1 MQIEMLTDMNWRLIL
16 VLIFFS
22 GVFAYLGDVVGMR
35 IGKKRVSLFGLR
47 PRTTSRFIT
56 AFTGMLISVAMLVTM
71 SIISDDVRTALFSMK
86 FIQSQ
91 LQTLTRDLQK
101 SRDDSQLMA
110 LTLMDSEK
118 RLDEQ
123 QKSLETTRL
132 ELEKVLPDL
141 ESARQELSAI
151 QKERDLLETEKKSL
165 VAAVADLKTESET
178 LRKGLIEMR
187 SGRFAVFANEAL
199 AQEAVEPMSDQAD
212 VERVFQ
218 NLRDRIERVLA
229 ARTGKNLSE
238 IVLSVEL
245 QHEKQ
250 TIAECTGNP
259 VRKFI
264 RAVAAGNTLYGED
277 VRITYEVQDSALVYR
292 KGDVLYESVLN
303 TTGTDAD
310 AEAEMHLVLRMVN
323 RKAINDLIKPDPTS
337 GKVGTMDA
345 TEFFDAVDAIQ
356 TATSPVRIKVTAA
369 DNIYTEGPVQVA
381 VSVKKVP

>member
-1 MQIEMLTDMNWRLIL
+1 MHIEILTGMNWKLIL
-16 VLIFFS
+16 ALIFFS

-110 LTLMDSEK
+110 LNLIDSEK

-123 QKSLETTRL
+123 QKSLQTTRL

-141 ESARQELSAI
+141 ESARRELSAI
-151 QKERDLLETEKKSL
+151 QKERDLLETEKESL
-165 VAAVADLKTESET
+165 VAAVADLKAESET

-199 AQEAVEPMSDQAD
+199 AQEAVEPMSNRSD
-212 VERVFQ
+212 VERIFQ

-238 IVLSVEL
+238 IVLSVDL
-245 QHEKQ
+245 QHEEQ
-250 TIAECTGNP
+250 TIAQCTDNP

-277 VRITYEVQDSALVYR
+277 VRITYEVQDSVLVYR
-292 KGDVLYESVLN
+292 KGDMLYESVLN
-303 TTGTDAD
+303 TTGAEAD
-310 AEAEMHLVLRMVN
+310 AEAEMHLILRMVN
-323 RKAINDLIKPDPTS
+323 RKATNDSIKPDPTS

-345 TEFFDAVDAIQ
+345 TEFFDAVDAIR
-356 TATSPVRIKVTAA
+356 TAASPVRIEVTAA
-369 DNIYTEGPVQVA
+369 DNIYTEGPVQVTI
-381 VSVKKVP
+381 SVRKIP